1 MTPRWP
7 SRSAGVTVS
16 TGEMLAKPVAAPAK

>member
-7 SRSAGVTVS
+7 LLSAGVTV
-16 TGEMLAKPVAAPAK
+16 GAREMHAKPAPAPAK

>member
-7 SRSAGVTVS
+7 SRTVGVNVS
-16 TGEMLAKPVAAPAK
+16 TREMLAKPAPAPAN

>member
-7 SRSAGVTVS
+7 LRSAGATVS
-16 TGEMLAKPVAAPAK
+16 TREMLAKPAPAPAK

>member
-7 SRSAGVTVS
+7 WRSAGVTVS
-16 TGEMLAKPVAAPAK
+16 TREMLAKPAPAPAK

>member
-7 SRSAGVTVS
+7 LQRAGVTVS
-16 TGEMLAKPVAAPAK
+16 TREMLAKPAPARAK

>member
-7 SRSAGVTVS
+7 LRSAGVTVS
-16 TGEMLAKPVAAPAK
+16 TREMLAKPAPAAAK